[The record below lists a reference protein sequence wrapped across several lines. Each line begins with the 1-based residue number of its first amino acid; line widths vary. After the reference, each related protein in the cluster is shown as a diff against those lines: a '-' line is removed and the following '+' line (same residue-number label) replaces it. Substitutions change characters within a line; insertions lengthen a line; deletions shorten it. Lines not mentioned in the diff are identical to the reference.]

1 MDLGMDGMVHI
12 GNGTFTS
19 PENVRFMEAAISY
32 GLEPIQ
38 FPTLAAF
45 IAEVKRRMRDGSKR

>member
-1 MDLGMDGMVHI
+1 MVHI
-12 GNGTFTS
+12 GKGVFTS
-19 PENVRFMEAAISY
+19 EANVKFMEAALKY

-45 IAEVKRRMRDGSKR
+45 IAEVDRRMRDGSER